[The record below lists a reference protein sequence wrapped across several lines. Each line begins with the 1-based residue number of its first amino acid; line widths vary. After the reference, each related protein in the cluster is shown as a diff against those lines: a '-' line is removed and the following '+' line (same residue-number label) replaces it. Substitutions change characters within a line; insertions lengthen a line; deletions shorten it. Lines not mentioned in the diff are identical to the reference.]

1 MSEMTTITAG
11 TRPSAEGLALFRALS
26 DPIRL
31 AIVDVLR
38 EGPSCG
44 RDLRERLQLSPPL
57 LSHHLRVL
65 MNAGLIH
72 CERVGRCLEVALDL
86 DGFERLEAALPRRES
101 AGLEVAGA
109 R

>member
-1 MSEMTTITAG
+1 MTAIATDQGA
-11 TRPSAEGLALFRALS
+11 AQEQLAVFRALS
-26 DPIRL
+26 DPARL

-44 RDLRERLQLSPPL
+44 RDLRDRLQLSPPL

-65 MNAGLIH
+65 VNAGLVR
-72 CERVGRCLEVALDL
+72 CERVGRCLEVVLDL
-86 DGFERLEAALPRRES
+86 AGFERLEAALPKRA
-101 AGLEVAGA
+101 AGLEEADA

>member
-1 MSEMTTITAG
+1 MSTTTTEPRA
-11 TRPSAEGLALFRALS
+11 ALEPLVAFRALS

-31 AIVDVLR
+31 AIVEVLR

-44 RDLRERLQLSPPL
+44 RDLRERLELSPPL

-65 MNAGLIH
+65 LNAGLIH

-86 DGFERLEAALPRRES
+86 DGFDSLEAALPKRA
-101 AGLEVAGA
+101 AGLEVADA

>member
-1 MSEMTTITAG
+1 MITTPVELRSPAG
-11 TRPSAEGLALFRALS
+11 PLAAFRALS
-26 DPIRL
+26 DPVRL
-31 AIVDVLR
+31 AIIDVLR

-65 MNAGLIH
+65 LNAGFIR

-86 DGFERLEAALPRRES
+86 DGFERLEAALPKHP
-101 AGLEVAGA
+101 AGVEVTDA